1 MRIPN
6 RSMQLALLAA
16 VVVVAPVANATMTL
30 PGGDTLLSGAFDDLR
45 YGPTGA
51 SFVTPLLFLG
61 DLAAT
66 DAPGAQATVTDLT
79 YSYVLSGLGTPA
91 ASILYTISNDGIDPF
106 TDLRFMVNVQA
117 DGSNSFLDTVNV
129 VFGPAAAGDPDQFQV
144 GDFSIEPVGALLADH
159 DGADGS
165 NACGAAAC
173 DADLALQW
181 NLASLD
187 PGAVW
192 LVQIS
197 LSDDGSRISDRYLQ
211 AISAD
216 SDSALTFS
224 GVASVV
230 PEPTTGL
237 LFLGGLVGLVAL
249 RSRWDG
255 TTAPASHPP
264 RAARRR
270 APRSARPDA

>member
-1 MRIPN
+1 MRIAN
-6 RSMQLALLAA
+6 RSLQFMLAA
-16 VVVVAPVANATMTL
+16 ALIAAPPVARATMTL
-30 PGGDTLLSGAFDDLR
+30 PGGDTLLTGGFDDLR
-45 YGPTGA
+45 YGATGA
-51 SFVTPLLFLG
+51 SYVTPLLYLG
-61 DLAAT
+61 DLSAT
-66 DAPGAQATVTDLT
+66 DAPGVQAAFTDLT
-79 YSYVLSGLGTPA
+79 YSYALSGLGTPA

-106 TDLRFMVNVQA
+106 ADLRFMVNVQA

-129 VFGPAAAGDPDQFQV
+129 VFGAAAPGDPDQFQV
-144 GDFSIEPVGALLADH
+144 GDFSVDPVGVLLADH

-165 NACGAAAC
+165 NACGVAVC

-181 NLASLD
+181 NLAALD

-192 LVQIS
+192 LVQVS
-197 LSDDGSRISDRYLQ
+197 LSDDGSRVSDRYLQ

-237 LFLGGLVGLVAL
+237 LFIGGLAGLAAI
-249 RSRWDG
+249 RSRRDG
-255 TTAPASHPP
+255 ATATASHPSP
-264 RAARRR
+264 AAPRR